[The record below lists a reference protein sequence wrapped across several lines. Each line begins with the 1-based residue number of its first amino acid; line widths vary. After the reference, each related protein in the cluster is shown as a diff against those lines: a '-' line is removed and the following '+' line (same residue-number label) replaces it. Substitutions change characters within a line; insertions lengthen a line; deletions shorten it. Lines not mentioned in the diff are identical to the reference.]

1 VPVSQEPRKIRYRL
15 KKLGLSV
22 AILSLIAGNAAAQ
35 PIISSEAYGAVWGIV
50 NAASFATQGLPNAP
64 IAQGSVFAIFGTGL
78 GPAVGVQ
85 VSAYPL
91 ATSLAGVSITVLQP
105 GGAMVA
111 AIPLYVSATQI
122 NAVMPS
128 DAPLGSDTIT
138 VTFNGQSSTSSCSQ
152 CSGPTVQ
159 VVPAS
164 FGIFTVNRAGSGQ
177 GAFTN
182 ANNRPISYTSP
193 ATAGEVLNIWGTG
206 LGRIQGSDTEPPAA
220 GNIGSNSLM
229 VYVGGVE
236 VASIYHGRSPC
247 CSGLDQIQ
255 FQVPPGITGCNIP
268 LAVQIGDG
276 IVSNF
281 VSIAIASSGGAC
293 SDPDGISS
301 TDLAS
306 FAVQGFVSSGYINLA
321 RTSQADFG
329 FANFEKSQYAN
340 FSLTQL
346 PLQILSFGA
355 CSVYTYDA
363 AQTGLNYYVDS
374 ATPTVNSAPAVALDA
389 GPVITIN
396 GPNGEKL
403 ITPIAAGSGNYEAT
417 LGSVYPPP
425 LYLSQGSYTIA
436 GEGGKEVGPFTVS
449 VQMPEPL
456 TWTNQSSYFCSLSEC
471 SVVTR
476 ANGATVTWS
485 GADPNGYVIIS
496 GSSWSQTITID
507 SGNGAGPGYFGG
519 VAGFNCT
526 ARATD
531 GQFTIP
537 PTVLLALP
545 PSGLFYDNSNPA
557 VPEGSLQVTSALPPV
572 TFSAT
577 GLGIAQAI
585 SSISISQTVT
595 YQ

>member
-1 VPVSQEPRKIRYRL
+1 
-15 KKLGLSV
+15 
-22 AILSLIAGNAAAQ
+22 
-35 PIISSEAYGAVWGIV
+35 
-50 NAASFATQGLPNAP
+50 
-64 IAQGSVFAIFGTGL
+64 
-78 GPAVGVQ
+78 
-85 VSAYPL
+85 
-91 ATSLAGVSITVLQP
+91 VSITVLQP
-105 GGAMVA
+105 GGALVA

-128 DAPLGSDTIT
+128 GAPLGSDTIT
-138 VTFNGQSSTSSCSQ
+138 VTFNGQSSSPSCSQ
-152 CSGPTVQ
+152 CSSPTVQ

-164 FGIFTVNRAGSGQ
+164 FGIFTVNTVGSGQ

-182 ANNRPISYTSP
+182 ANNQPISYTSP

-220 GNIGSNSLM
+220 GNIGSNSLT

-236 VASIYHGRSPC
+236 VASTYHGRSPC

-255 FQVPPGITGCNIP
+255 FQVPPDITGCNIP
-268 LAVQIGDG
+268 LAVQIGEG

-301 TDLAS
+301 SDLAS
-306 FAVQGFVSSGYINLA
+306 FAAQGIVSSGYINLA
-321 RTSQADFG
+321 RTQQMVDWG
-329 FANFEKSQYAN
+329 FANFEKFQYAN

-363 AQTGLNYYVDS
+363 AQTDLNYYVDS
-374 ATPTVNSAPAVALDA
+374 ATPTVNSAPGVALDA

-396 GPNGEKL
+396 GPNGEKQ
-403 ITPIAAGSGNYEAT
+403 ITPVTAGSGNYEAT
-417 LGSVYPPP
+417 LGSYYPPS
-425 LYLSQGSYTIA
+425 LYLSQGSYMIA
-436 GEGGKEVGPFTVS
+436 GQGGKYVGPFTVS
-449 VQMPEPL
+449 VQMPGPL
-456 TWTNQSSYFCSLSEC
+456 TWANQSSYSGDALGFN
-471 SVVTR
+471 VVTR

-485 GADPNGYVIIS
+485 GAAPDSYVIIS
-496 GSSWSQTITID
+496 GSSWSQNITID

-537 PTVLLALP
+537 PIVLLALP
-545 PSGLFYDNSNPA
+545 SSGLLYDNSSVA
-557 VPEGSLQVTSALPPV
+557 IPEGSLQVTSALPPV

-577 GLGIAQAI
+577 GLGIALAI
-585 SSISISQTVT
+585 SSTSISQTVT
-595 YQ
+595 FQ